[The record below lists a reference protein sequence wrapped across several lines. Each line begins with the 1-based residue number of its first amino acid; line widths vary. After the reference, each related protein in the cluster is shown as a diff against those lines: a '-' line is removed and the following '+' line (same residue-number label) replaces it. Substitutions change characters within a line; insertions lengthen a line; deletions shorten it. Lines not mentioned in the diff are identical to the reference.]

1 MELQESA
8 ATYPADPRADRVRRR
23 AALASVVISVLLL
36 AVKFYAYSLTRS
48 TAVLSDALESI
59 VNVFA
64 ALGATAAVQLASK
77 PPDRNHPYGHG
88 KVEFVSASF
97 EGGLITFAAVL
108 LIYQAARSLL
118 FGEPLR
124 QLDVGIGIVLGA
136 GAVNAVLGLYLLR
149 VGKRHRSP
157 ALVADGHH
165 IISDFWTS
173 LGVGVGLVAVRW
185 TGIQALDPLIAA
197 AVAVRLGVTG
207 LRLLRHSIGG
217 LMDEEDP
224 AIVQQLVEVMDREH
238 QPGIIRIHSL
248 RAIRSGSFHNVDA
261 HLVVPE
267 YWSVELAHG
276 VSESY
281 ARTVIDCLDFDGE
294 IEFHTDPCRQ
304 IYCSGCEV
312 ENCPVRREPFTF
324 RPPFTVEEAVRKD
337 PPTREAARQ
346 QWLRVRESTA
356 TRGEET

>member
-1 MELQESA
+1 MELQQSA
-8 ATYPADPRADRVRRR
+8 ETYSTDPRADRVRTR
-23 AALASVVISVLLL
+23 AALTSVVVSVVLLG
-36 AVKFYAYSLTRS
+36 VKFYAYSVTHS

-64 ALGATAAVQLASK
+64 AGGAAAAVHFASK

-88 KVEFVSASF
+88 KVEFVSAAF

-108 LIYQAARSLL
+108 LVYQAVRSLIA
-118 FGEPLR
+118 GEPIL
-124 QLDVGIGIVLGA
+124 QLDIGIGIVLGA
-136 GAVNAVLGLYLLR
+136 GAVNAALGLYLLR

-173 LGVGVGLVAVRW
+173 LGVGIGLVAVQW

-197 AVAVRLGVTG
+197 AVAIRLGVTG
-207 LRLLRHSIGG
+207 ARLLRHSIGG

-224 AIVQQLVEVMDREH
+224 EIVKKLVEVMDREH

-276 VSESY
+276 VSEAY

-312 ENCPVRREPFTF
+312 EDCPIRREPFSF

-346 QWLRVRESTA
+346 QWMRVRQQVV
-356 TRGEET
+356 